1 MSQSTTPNPSASE
14 GADPFDILSGS
25 PLPAVDRGRVLSALN
40 GTELDMAATA
50 HPEDATAAVAR
61 LNDLDWVITVE
72 EGLVRT
78 ECVLSTQLDADMLPV
93 FHVLCNEFNSGA
105 FDGRALVGLA
115 EGGVELRGDACFV
128 TTAGLNDDQL
138 FHALNL
144 GIINAQEALLS
155 VLDTFNAA
163 ARELASDDGGT
174 ESN

>member
-1 MSQSTTPNPSASE
+1 MSQDSNENQNASVVS
-14 GADPFDILSGS
+14 DPFDILSGS
-25 PLPAVDRGRVLSALN
+25 PLPAVDRNRVLSALN
-40 GTELDMAATA
+40 SAELDMAATA

-72 EGLVRT
+72 EGLVRI
-78 ECVLSTQLDADMLPV
+78 ESVLSTQLNAEMLPI

-115 EGGVELRGDACFV
+115 EDEVELRGDTCFV
-128 TTAGLNDDQL
+128 TTAGLNEDQL

-155 VLDTFNAA
+155 VLDAFNAA
-163 ARELASDDGGT
+163 ARELASDVDGT
-174 ESN
+174 ESD

>member
-1 MSQSTTPNPSASE
+1 MSQDSNTNQHASA
-14 GADPFDILSGS
+14 GTDPFDILSGS
-25 PLPAVDRGRVLSALN
+25 PLPAVSRDRVLSALN

-72 EGLVRT
+72 EGLVRI
-78 ECVLSTQLDADMLPV
+78 ECVLSTQLNADMLPI
-93 FHVLCNEFNSGA
+93 FHILCNEFNAGA
-105 FDGRALVGLA
+105 FDGRALVGLV
-115 EGGVELRGDACFV
+115 EDEVELRGDACFV

-138 FHALNL
+138 FHALNV

-163 ARELASDDGGT
+163 ARELARDVDDAESD
-174 ESN
+174 

>member
-1 MSQSTTPNPSASE
+1 MSQDPYQNQNAS
-14 GADPFDILSGS
+14 GSSDPFDFLSGS
-25 PLPAVDRGRVLSALN
+25 PLPAVDRNRVLSALN
-40 GTELDMAATA
+40 SAELDMAATA

-72 EGLVRT
+72 EGLVRI
-78 ECVLSTQLDADMLPV
+78 ESVLSTQLNAEMLPI

-115 EGGVELRGDACFV
+115 EDEVELRGDACFV
-128 TTAGLNDDQL
+128 TTAGLNEDQL

-155 VLDTFNAA
+155 VLDAFNAA
-163 ARELASDDGGT
+163 ARELASDVDGT
-174 ESN
+174 ESD